1 LLHIVLGYVWFAT
14 HFWNLAIP
22 ITRDYPVGWDSLYTV
37 LDARDVK
44 YIVFGSSFRFSCHII
59 NISPDPVPS
68 D

>member
-1 LLHIVLGYVWFAT
+1 LLLIVLGYVWFAT

-22 ITRDYPVGWDSLYTV
+22 ITQDYPVGWDSLYTL

-44 YIVFGSSFRFSCHII
+44 YIVFGSLSRFSCHVL
-59 NISPDPVPS
+59 NISLDPVPC